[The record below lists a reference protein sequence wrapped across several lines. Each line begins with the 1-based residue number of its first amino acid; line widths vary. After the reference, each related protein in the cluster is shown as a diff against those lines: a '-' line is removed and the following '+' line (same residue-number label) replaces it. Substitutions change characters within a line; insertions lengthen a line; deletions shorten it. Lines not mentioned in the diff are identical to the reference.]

1 MLFETTSTRTLSNV
15 LETFKGANLTA
26 KQARQQVE
34 EVAFE
39 PDNPGGHMARVRQ
52 LMLGLAS
59 GSALYSGMAPALGLG
74 EITLHSALNQPFEAE
89 IELLEVGDLGAQD
102 LRVGLAP
109 ADVFNRSGV
118 ERFYFLNDLRFT
130 PLLRGSRSVIR
141 VVSSRPVR
149 EPYLNFIVEVARPN
163 GQLLR
168 EYTVLLDPPGSSAY
182 TSVAAASSAAPA
194 AQASSPAAT
203 PPASVRT
210 VAPPSAAAG
219 HRHQVARGDSLW
231 LIAARLREQGSTLT
245 QQALMEGIVALNP
258 NAFAGG
264 DPSRLQAGAD
274 LLLPDA
280 ARSGAAAPTAAPA
293 ASDAPPVVAAQSG
306 AEGPVSAPATSVEP
320 APEQADSLLQLEEKQ
335 RQVELELANQ
345 AAENQQLQQG
355 LAQLQLQ
362 LQQLQEQLAQKD
374 AQLAELA
381 ARTPAEP
388 VAEPVATAPVAVEE
402 PVTAERGWWST
413 LLAGGIGLLLLLGAL
428 FWATRRRGE
437 KAKPVVVQVQPKTE
451 APQPQPP
458 VRAQGAAVV
467 APVAVA
473 PVAKV
478 VPAPAPA
485 RAPGPVDPLEAANV
499 YIAYGRISEAR
510 GELSKALAQQPQRS
524 DLRFRLLEVLA
535 MQGDGAGFAREE
547 AVLRAEAFDAARID
561 ALKARH
567 PSLQASQQAPSEPVA
582 APQPMAEPVAETD
595 FQLNLDDL
603 SLDAD
608 WDLVS
613 PFPAKAKAKSKA
625 PAEPE
630 FDSSFASN
638 LQELPEVFELHHED
652 EQLSAFGEME
662 MVLSDEVDDNFL
674 DTFAGDADAT
684 AALQGDIDQLAGN
697 PEHMTQ
703 LNQALAYIKQ
713 GDIAAACDILNEVI
727 DHGDDEQKKAARQLL
742 EKIA

>member
-1 MLFETTSTRTLSNV
+1 
-15 LETFKGANLTA
+15 
-26 KQARQQVE
+26 
-34 EVAFE
+34 
-39 PDNPGGHMARVRQ
+39 MARVRQ

-182 TSVAAASSAAPA
+182 TTVAAAPSAASVTQASAPIAAPA
-194 AQASSPAAT
+194 SSL
-203 PPASVRT
+203 RT
-210 VAPPSAAAG
+210 VTPPSAAAG

-231 LIAARLREQGSTLT
+231 LIAARLREQGSTLS
-245 QQALMEGIVALNP
+245 QQALMEGILALNP

-280 ARSGAAAPTAAPA
+280 ARTAAPA
-293 ASDAPPVVAAQSG
+293 PAVAPAPSTAAEVPPVVAADTSV
-306 AEGPVSAPATSVEP
+306 EGPVSAPATSVEP
-320 APEQADSLLQLEEKQ
+320 ASEQADSLLQLAEKQ
-335 RQVELELANQ
+335 RQVDLELANQ
-345 AAENQQLQQG
+345 AAENLQLQQG

-374 AQLAELA
+374 AQLAELS
-381 ARTPAEP
+381 ARTPVEP
-388 VAEPVATAPVAVEE
+388 VAEPAAAAPVTVEE
-402 PVTAERGWWST
+402 PVVAERGWWST
-413 LLAGGIGLLLLLGAL
+413 FLAGGIGLLLLLGAL
-428 FWATRRRGE
+428 FWAARRRGE
-437 KAKPVVVQVQPKTE
+437 KSRAVVQVQPKKE
-451 APQPQPP
+451 APPQPARAQSAAAAAPIAAAPVAKVAPAPAP
-458 VRAQGAAVV
+458 VRAQGQ
-467 APVAVA
+467 
-473 PVAKV
+473 
-478 VPAPAPA
+478 
-485 RAPGPVDPLEAANV
+485 VDPLEAANV

-547 AVLRAEAFDAARID
+547 AVLRAEEFDAARID

-567 PSLQASQQAPSEPVA
+567 PNLQASPQAESEPVA
-582 APQPMAEPVAETD
+582 PLQPVAEPVAETD

-613 PFPAKAKAKSKA
+613 PFPTKAKAKPKA

-630 FDSSFASN
+630 FDASFASN

-652 EQLSAFGEME
+652 EQLSAFSEME
-662 MVLSDEVDDNFL
+662 MVLSEEVDENFL
-674 DTFAGDADAT
+674 DAFAGDADAT

-727 DHGDDEQKKAARQLL
+727 DHGDDEQRKAARQLL
-742 EKIA
+742 AEIA

>member
-1 MLFETTSTRTLSNV
+1 
-15 LETFKGANLTA
+15 
-26 KQARQQVE
+26 
-34 EVAFE
+34 
-39 PDNPGGHMARVRQ
+39 MARVRQ

-102 LRVGLAP
+102 LRVGLAS

-168 EYTVLLDPPGSSAY
+168 EYTVLLDPPSSSAY
-182 TSVAAASSAAPA
+182 TSVAAAPTVAPVT
-194 AQASSPAAT
+194 QASSPAAT
-203 PPASVRT
+203 SASSLRAVT
-210 VAPPSAAAG
+210 PPSAAAV

-231 LIAARLREQGSTLT
+231 LIAARLREQGSTLS
-245 QQALMEGIVALNP
+245 QQALMEGILALNP

-280 ARSGAAAPTAAPA
+280 ARTGVATSVA
-293 ASDAPPVVAAQSG
+293 ASAAVEAPSVASAGNG
-306 AEGPVSAPATSVEP
+306 AEGPVSAPLTSMEP
-320 APEQADSLLQLEEKQ
+320 APEQADSLQLLAEKQ
-335 RQVELELANQ
+335 RQVDLELANQ
-345 AAENQQLQQG
+345 AAENLQLQQG

-374 AQLAELA
+374 AQLAELS
-381 ARTPAEP
+381 ARTPVEP
-388 VAEPVATAPVAVEE
+388 VADPVASAPLSAEEPVA
-402 PVTAERGWWST
+402 AERGWWST

-428 FWATRRRGE
+428 FWAARRRGE
-437 KAKPVVVQVQPKTE
+437 KAKVVVQVQPKMQ
-451 APQPQPP
+451 APQPP
-458 VRAQGAAVV
+458 VDAQSAAVV
-467 APVAVA
+467 APVVAA

-478 VPAPAPA
+478 APAPAPV
-485 RAPGPVDPLEAANV
+485 RAQGPVDPLEAANV

-510 GELSKALAQQPQRS
+510 GELNKALAQHPQRS

-535 MQGDGAGFAREE
+535 MLGDGAGFAREE
-547 AVLRAEAFDAARID
+547 AVLRAEEFDAARID
-561 ALKARH
+561 ALKERH
-567 PSLQASQQAPSEPVA
+567 PNLQTAQQAPTEPVA
-582 APQPMAEPVAETD
+582 PLQPVAEPVPESD

-613 PFPAKAKAKSKA
+613 PFPTRAKAKPKA

-630 FDSSFASN
+630 FDASFASN

-652 EQLSAFGEME
+652 EQLTAFGEME
-662 MVLSDEVDDNFL
+662 MVLSDDVDDNFL
-674 DTFAGDADAT
+674 DAFAGEADAT
-684 AALQGDIDQLAGN
+684 AALQGDLDQLAGN

-713 GDIAAACDILNEVI
+713 GDIATACDILNEVI
-727 DHGDDEQKKAARQLL
+727 DHGDDEQKKAARQILA
-742 EKIA
+742 EIA

>member
-1 MLFETTSTRTLSNV
+1 
-15 LETFKGANLTA
+15 
-26 KQARQQVE
+26 
-34 EVAFE
+34 
-39 PDNPGGHMARVRQ
+39 MARVRQ

-182 TSVAAASSAAPA
+182 ASVAAAPSAAPVT
-194 AQASSPAAT
+194 QASASVAA
-203 PPASVRT
+203 PASSLRT
-210 VAPPSAAAG
+210 VTPPSAAAG

-231 LIAARLREQGSTLT
+231 LIAARLREQGSTLS
-245 QQALMEGIVALNP
+245 QQALMEGILALNP

-280 ARSGAAAPTAAPA
+280 ARTAAPA
-293 ASDAPPVVAAQSG
+293 VAPAAPTSAEVPPVVAADSS
-306 AEGPVSAPATSVEP
+306 AEGPVSAPVASVEP
-320 APEQADSLLQLEEKQ
+320 APEQADSLLQLAEKQ
-335 RQVELELANQ
+335 RQVDLELANQ
-345 AAENQQLQQG
+345 AAENLQLQQG

-362 LQQLQEQLAQKD
+362 LQQLQEQLAEKD
-374 AQLAELA
+374 AQLAELS
-381 ARTPAEP
+381 ARTPVEP
-388 VAEPVATAPVAVEE
+388 VAEPATAAPVAVEAPE
-402 PVTAERGWWST
+402 VAERGWWST

-428 FWATRRRGE
+428 FWAARRRGE
-437 KAKPVVVQVQPKTE
+437 KSKPVVQVQARTD
-451 APQPQPP
+451 APLKSAHAQGAAAVAPAAAVPVVKMAPP
-458 VRAQGAAVV
+458 VRAQ
-467 APVAVA
+467 
-473 PVAKV
+473 
-478 VPAPAPA
+478 
-485 RAPGPVDPLEAANV
+485 GPVDPLEAANV

-535 MQGDGAGFAREE
+535 MQGDGTGFAREE

-567 PSLQASQQAPSEPVA
+567 PNLQASQQAESEPVA
-582 APQPMAEPVAETD
+582 PLQPATEPVAETD

-613 PFPAKAKAKSKA
+613 PFPAKAKAKPKA

-630 FDSSFASN
+630 FDTSFASN

-652 EQLSAFGEME
+652 EQLSAFSEME
-662 MVLSDEVDDNFL
+662 MVLDEEVDENFL
-674 DTFAGDADAT
+674 DAFAGDADAT

-703 LNQALAYIKQ
+703 LNQALAYIRQ

-742 EKIA
+742 AEIA

>member
-1 MLFETTSTRTLSNV
+1 M
-15 LETFKGANLTA
+15 
-26 KQARQQVE
+26 
-34 EVAFE
+34 
-39 PDNPGGHMARVRQ
+39 
-52 LMLGLAS
+52 
-59 GSALYSGMAPALGLG
+59 G

-182 TSVAAASSAAPA
+182 TTVAAAPSAASVTQASAPIAAPA
-194 AQASSPAAT
+194 SSL
-203 PPASVRT
+203 RT
-210 VAPPSAAAG
+210 VTPPSAAAG

-231 LIAARLREQGSTLT
+231 LIAARLREQGSTLS
-245 QQALMEGIVALNP
+245 QQALMEGILALNP

-280 ARSGAAAPTAAPA
+280 ARTAAPA
-293 ASDAPPVVAAQSG
+293 PAVAPAPSTVAEVPPVVAADTS

-320 APEQADSLLQLEEKQ
+320 APEQADSLLQLAEKQ
-335 RQVELELANQ
+335 RQVDLELANQ
-345 AAENQQLQQG
+345 AAENLQLQQG

-374 AQLAELA
+374 AQLAELS
-381 ARTPAEP
+381 ARTPVEP
-388 VAEPVATAPVAVEE
+388 VAEPAAAAPVTVEE
-402 PVTAERGWWST
+402 PVVAERGWWST
-413 LLAGGIGLLLLLGAL
+413 FLAGGIGLLLLLGAL
-428 FWATRRRGE
+428 FWAARRRGE
-437 KAKPVVVQVQPKTE
+437 KSRAVVQVQPKTE
-451 APQPQPP
+451 TPPQPARAQSAAAVAPIAAAPVAKVAPAPAPAPAP
-458 VRAQGAAVV
+458 VRAQGQ
-467 APVAVA
+467 
-473 PVAKV
+473 
-478 VPAPAPA
+478 
-485 RAPGPVDPLEAANV
+485 VDPLEAANV

-547 AVLRAEAFDAARID
+547 AVLRAEEFDAARID

-567 PSLQASQQAPSEPVA
+567 PNLQASPQAESEPVA
-582 APQPMAEPVAETD
+582 PLQPVAEPVAETD

-613 PFPAKAKAKSKA
+613 PFPAKVKAKPRVS
-625 PAEPE
+625 AEPE
-630 FDSSFASN
+630 FDASFASN

-652 EQLSAFGEME
+652 EQLSAFSEME
-662 MVLSDEVDDNFL
+662 MVLSEEVDENFL
-674 DTFAGDADAT
+674 DAFAGDADAT

-727 DHGDDEQKKAARQLL
+727 DHGDDEQRKAARQLL
-742 EKIA
+742 AEIA

>member
-1 MLFETTSTRTLSNV
+1 
-15 LETFKGANLTA
+15 
-26 KQARQQVE
+26 
-34 EVAFE
+34 
-39 PDNPGGHMARVRQ
+39 MARVRQ

-109 ADVFNRSGV
+109 AEVFSRSGV

-130 PLLRGSRSVIR
+130 PLLQGSRSVIR
-141 VVSSRPVR
+141 VVSNRPVR

-182 TSVAAASSAAPA
+182 SAVTAPSAAAVSQPSNRTAAPA
-194 AQASSPAAT
+194 SSVRAVT
-203 PPASVRT
+203 PPRAS
-210 VAPPSAAAG
+210 AG
-219 HRHQVARGDSLW
+219 HRHQVSRGDSLW
-231 LIAARLREQGSTLT
+231 SIAARLREQGSTLS
-245 QQALMEGIVALNP
+245 QQALMEGILALNP

-280 ARSGAAAPTAAPA
+280 ARAEAAPPSAAP
-293 ASDAPPVVAAQSG
+293 VAAEASPVLAENT
-306 AEGPVSAPATSVEP
+306 AEGPVSAPLAALEP
-320 APEQADSLLQLEEKQ
+320 APQQSESLELLAERQ
-335 RQVELELANQ
+335 RQVDLELANQ
-345 AAENQQLQQG
+345 AAENLQLQQG

-388 VAEPVATAPVAVEE
+388 AAQPIAAAPVSVEE
-402 PVTAERGWWST
+402 PAAAERGWWST

-428 FWATRRRGE
+428 FWAVRRRGE
-437 KAKPVVVQVQPKTE
+437 KTMPVVQVQPKG
-451 APQPQPP
+451 QPP
-458 VRAQGAAVV
+458 QQPPRPLLAAVGAAPVV
-467 APVAVA
+467 KA
-473 PVAKV
+473 
-478 VPAPAPA
+478 VPAPAPV
-485 RAPGPVDPLEAANV
+485 RAQGPVDPLEAANV
-499 YIAYGRISEAR
+499 YIAYGRFSEAR
-510 GELSKALAQQPQRS
+510 GELSKALAQEPQRS

-535 MQGDGAGFAREE
+535 LLGDGAGFAREE

-567 PSLQASQQAPSEPVA
+567 PDLRVTQQVPTEVIAVQ
-582 APQPMAEPVAETD
+582 QPAAEPD

-613 PFPAKAKAKSKA
+613 PFPAAAKAKPKA
-625 PAEPE
+625 AAEPE
-630 FDSSFASN
+630 FDPSFASN

-652 EQLSAFGEME
+652 EQLSAFSEME
-662 MVLSDEVDDNFL
+662 MVLSDEVPALDDNFI
-674 DTFAGDADAT
+674 DAFAGDADAT
-684 AALQGDIDQLAGN
+684 AALQGDIDHLAGN
-697 PEHMTQ
+697 PEHMAQ

-713 GDIAAACDILNEVI
+713 GDIATACDILNEVI
-727 DHGDDEQKKAARQLL
+727 DHGDDEQRKAARQLL
-742 EKIA
+742 AEIA

>member
-1 MLFETTSTRTLSNV
+1 
-15 LETFKGANLTA
+15 
-26 KQARQQVE
+26 
-34 EVAFE
+34 
-39 PDNPGGHMARVRQ
+39 MARVRQ

-102 LRVGLAP
+102 LRIGLAP
-109 ADVFNRSGV
+109 ADVFNRAGV

-182 TSVAAASSAAPA
+182 TSVAAAPTAAPVTQASSSAATA
-194 AQASSPAAT
+194 
-203 PPASVRT
+203 PASVRT
-210 VAPPSAAAG
+210 VTPPSAAAG

-231 LIAARLREQGSTLT
+231 LIAARLREQGSTLS

-280 ARSGAAAPTAAPA
+280 ARTAAAVAAVAPAAPA
-293 ASDAPPVVAAQSG
+293 SAEVPPVVAAESS
-306 AEGPVSAPATSVEP
+306 AEGPVSAPASSVEP
-320 APEQADSLLQLEEKQ
+320 APEQTDSLLQLAERQ
-335 RQVELELANQ
+335 RQVDQELANQ
-345 AAENQQLQQG
+345 AAENLQLQQG

-374 AQLAELA
+374 AQLAELS
-381 ARTPAEP
+381 ARTPVEPAAES
-388 VAEPVATAPVAVEE
+388 ASAAPVTVEE
-402 PVTAERGWWST
+402 PVAAERGWWST

-428 FWATRRRGE
+428 LWAARRRGE
-437 KAKPVVVQVQPKTE
+437 KSKPVVQVQPK
-451 APQPQPP
+451 PDVQQP
-458 VRAQGAAVV
+458 VRAQSAAVV
-467 APVAVA
+467 APVAAA
-473 PVAKV
+473 PVTRV
-478 VPAPAPA
+478 VPAPAPV
-485 RAPGPVDPLEAANV
+485 RPQGPVDPLEAANV

-510 GELSKALAQQPQRS
+510 GELSKALAQHPQRS

-535 MQGDGAGFAREE
+535 MLGDGAGFAREE
-547 AVLRAEAFDAARID
+547 AVLRAEAFDCARID
-561 ALKARH
+561 ALKACH
-567 PSLQASQQAPSEPVA
+567 PNLQTAQQASSEPVA
-582 APQPMAEPVAETD
+582 PLQPAAEPVPETD

-613 PFPAKAKAKSKA
+613 PFPTKAKAKPKA

-630 FDSSFASN
+630 FDTSFASN

-674 DTFAGDADAT
+674 DAFAGDADPT

-697 PEHMTQ
+697 PEHMTL

-713 GDIAAACDILNEVI
+713 GDIATACDILNEVI

-742 EKIA
+742 AEIA

>member
-1 MLFETTSTRTLSNV
+1 
-15 LETFKGANLTA
+15 
-26 KQARQQVE
+26 
-34 EVAFE
+34 
-39 PDNPGGHMARVRQ
+39 MARVRQ

-109 ADVFNRSGV
+109 AEVFSRSGV

-130 PLLRGSRSVIR
+130 PLLQGSRSVIR
-141 VVSSRPVR
+141 VVSNRPVR

-182 TSVAAASSAAPA
+182 SAVTAPSAAAVSQPSNRTAAPA
-194 AQASSPAAT
+194 SSVRVVT
-203 PPASVRT
+203 PPLAS
-210 VAPPSAAAG
+210 AG
-219 HRHQVARGDSLW
+219 HRHQVSRGDSLW
-231 LIAARLREQGSTLT
+231 FIAARLREQGSTLS
-245 QQALMEGIVALNP
+245 QQALMEGILALNP

-264 DPSRLQAGAD
+264 DPSRLQAGAE

-280 ARSGAAAPTAAPA
+280 ARAEAAPPSAAP
-293 ASDAPPVVAAQSG
+293 VAAEASPVLAENT
-306 AEGPVSAPATSVEP
+306 AEGPVSAPLAALEP
-320 APEQADSLLQLEEKQ
+320 APQQSESLELLAERQ
-335 RQVELELANQ
+335 RQVDLELVNQ
-345 AAENQQLQQG
+345 AAENLQLQQG

-388 VAEPVATAPVAVEE
+388 AAQPIAAAPVSVEE
-402 PVTAERGWWST
+402 PAAAERGWWST

-428 FWATRRRGE
+428 FWAVRRRGE
-437 KAKPVVVQVQPKTE
+437 KTKPVVQVQPK
-451 APQPQPP
+451 AQPRPQL
-458 VRAQGAAVV
+458 AAVAV
-467 APVAVA
+467 PVDAA
-473 PVAKV
+473 PVAKA
-478 VPAPAPA
+478 VPTPAPA
-485 RAPGPVDPLEAANV
+485 RAQGPVDPLEAANV
-499 YIAYGRISEAR
+499 YIAYGRVSEAR
-510 GELSKALAQQPQRS
+510 GELSKALAQDPQRN

-535 MQGDGAGFAREE
+535 LLGDGAGFAREE
-547 AVLRAEAFDAARID
+547 AVLRAEAFDTARID

-567 PSLQASQQAPSEPVA
+567 PDLLATQQAPTEPVA
-582 APQPMAEPVAETD
+582 ALQPAAAPATEPD

-613 PFPAKAKAKSKA
+613 PFPAAAKAKPKA
-625 PAEPE
+625 AAEPE
-630 FDSSFASN
+630 FDPSFASN

-652 EQLSAFGEME
+652 EQLSAFSEME
-662 MVLSDEVDDNFL
+662 MVLSDEVPALDDNFL
-674 DTFAGDADAT
+674 DAFAGDADAT
-684 AALQGDIDQLAGN
+684 AALQGNIDHLAGN
-697 PEHMTQ
+697 PEHMAQ

-713 GDIAAACDILNEVI
+713 GDIATACDILNEVI
-727 DHGDDEQKKAARQLL
+727 DHGDDEQRKAARQLL
-742 EKIA
+742 AEIA

>member
-1 MLFETTSTRTLSNV
+1 
-15 LETFKGANLTA
+15 
-26 KQARQQVE
+26 
-34 EVAFE
+34 
-39 PDNPGGHMARVRQ
+39 MARVRQ

-89 IELLEVGDLGAQD
+89 IELLEVGDLGEQD

-182 TSVAAASSAAPA
+182 TTVAAAPSAAPVI
-194 AQASSPAAT
+194 QASAPIAA
-203 PPASVRT
+203 PASSLRT
-210 VAPPSAAAG
+210 VTPPSAVAG

-231 LIAARLREQGSTLT
+231 LIAARLREQGSTLS
-245 QQALMEGIVALNP
+245 QQALMEGILALNP

-280 ARSGAAAPTAAPA
+280 ARTAAPA
-293 ASDAPPVVAAQSG
+293 PAVAPAPSTVAEVPPVVAADTS

-320 APEQADSLLQLEEKQ
+320 ASEQADSLLQLAEKQ
-335 RQVELELANQ
+335 RQVDLELANQ
-345 AAENQQLQQG
+345 AAENLQLQQG

-374 AQLAELA
+374 AQLAELS
-381 ARTPAEP
+381 ARTPVEP
-388 VAEPVATAPVAVEE
+388 VAEPAAAAPVTVEE
-402 PVTAERGWWST
+402 PVVAERGWWST
-413 LLAGGIGLLLLLGAL
+413 FLAGGIGLLLLLGAL
-428 FWATRRRGE
+428 FWAARRRGE
-437 KAKPVVVQVQPKTE
+437 KSRAVVQVQPKTE
-451 APQPQPP
+451 TPPQPARAQSAAAVAPIAAAPVAKVAPAPAPAP
-458 VRAQGAAVV
+458 VRAQGQ
-467 APVAVA
+467 
-473 PVAKV
+473 
-478 VPAPAPA
+478 
-485 RAPGPVDPLEAANV
+485 VDPLEAANV

-547 AVLRAEAFDAARID
+547 AVLRAEEFDAARID

-567 PSLQASQQAPSEPVA
+567 PNLQASPQAESEPVA
-582 APQPMAEPVAETD
+582 PLQPVAEPVAETD

-613 PFPAKAKAKSKA
+613 PFPAKVKAKPRAS
-625 PAEPE
+625 AEPE
-630 FDSSFASN
+630 FDASFASN

-652 EQLSAFGEME
+652 EQLSAFSEME
-662 MVLSDEVDDNFL
+662 MVLSEEVDENFL
-674 DTFAGDADAT
+674 DAFAGDADAT

-713 GDIAAACDILNEVI
+713 GDIVAACDILNEVI
-727 DHGDDEQKKAARQLL
+727 DHGDDEQRKAARQLL
-742 EKIA
+742 AEIA

>member
-1 MLFETTSTRTLSNV
+1 
-15 LETFKGANLTA
+15 
-26 KQARQQVE
+26 
-34 EVAFE
+34 
-39 PDNPGGHMARVRQ
+39 MARVRQ

-89 IELLEVGDLGAQD
+89 IELLEVGDLGAQE

-109 ADVFNRSGV
+109 AEVFNRSGV

-182 TSVAAASSAAPA
+182 TSVAAPSAAPVTQA
-194 AQASSPAAT
+194 APRTQTAVS
-203 PPASVRT
+203 SVRT
-210 VAPPSAAAG
+210 VTPPRASAG
-219 HRHQVARGDSLW
+219 HRHQVVRGDSLW
-231 LIAARLREQGSTLT
+231 SIAASLREQGSTLS
-245 QQALMEGIVALNP
+245 QQALMEGILALNP
-258 NAFAGG
+258 SAFAGG
-264 DPSRLQAGAD
+264 DPGRLLAGAD

-280 ARSGAAAPTAAPA
+280 ALASTAQPTAAISVDPEA
-293 ASDAPPVVAAQSG
+293 APVAAQGSVE
-306 AEGPVSAPATSVEP
+306 APVSAPLAAVEP
-320 APEQADSLLQLEEKQ
+320 APPQGDSLELLAEKQ
-335 RQVELELANQ
+335 RQVDLELANQ
-345 AAENQQLQQG
+345 AAENLQLQQG

-381 ARTPAEP
+381 ARTPVEP
-388 VAEPVATAPVAVEE
+388 VAVAPVSIDQ
-402 PVTAERGWWST
+402 PIAERGGWWST

-428 FWATRRRGE
+428 FWAVRRRGE
-437 KAKPVVVQVQPKTE
+437 KSAPVVQVEPKAQP
-451 APQPQPP
+451 PQPSARPQL
-458 VRAQGAAVV
+458 AAVAAPAPT
-467 APVAVA
+467 APV
-473 PVAKV
+473 PKV
-478 VPAPAPA
+478 VPTPAPV
-485 RAPGPVDPLEAANV
+485 RPQGPVDPLEAANV
-499 YIAYGRISEAR
+499 YIAYGRLSEAR
-510 GELSKALAQQPQRS
+510 GELNKALAQEPQRS

-535 MQGDGAGFAREE
+535 MLGDGAGFAREE
-547 AVLRAEAFDAARID
+547 AVLRAEAFDGARID

-567 PSLQASQQAPSEPVA
+567 PGLLTQQESNEPVA
-582 APQPMAEPVAETD
+582 PQPAVAEPLADQD

-613 PFPAKAKAKSKA
+613 PFPTAIKAKPKA
-625 PAEPE
+625 TAEPE
-630 FDSSFASN
+630 FDASFASN

-662 MVLSDEVDDNFL
+662 MVLSDETHELDDNFL
-674 DTFAGDADAT
+674 DAFAGDADAT
-684 AALQGDIDQLAGN
+684 AALQGDIDQLATD
-697 PEHMTQ
+697 PEHMTK
-703 LNQALAYIKQ
+703 LNQALAYIRQ
-713 GDIAAACDILNEVI
+713 GDIPTACDILNEVI
-727 DHGDDEQKKAARQLL
+727 DNGDDEQRKAARQLL
-742 EKIA
+742 AEIA

>member
-1 MLFETTSTRTLSNV
+1 
-15 LETFKGANLTA
+15 
-26 KQARQQVE
+26 
-34 EVAFE
+34 
-39 PDNPGGHMARVRQ
+39 
-52 LMLGLAS
+52 
-59 GSALYSGMAPALGLG
+59 MAPALGLG

-109 ADVFNRSGV
+109 AEVFSRSGV

-130 PLLRGSRSVIR
+130 PLLQGSRSVIR
-141 VVSSRPVR
+141 VVSNRPVR

-182 TSVAAASSAAPA
+182 SAVTAPSAAAVSQPSNRTAAPA
-194 AQASSPAAT
+194 SSVRAVT
-203 PPASVRT
+203 PPRAS
-210 VAPPSAAAG
+210 AG
-219 HRHQVARGDSLW
+219 HRHQVSRGDSLW
-231 LIAARLREQGSTLT
+231 SIAARLREQGSTLS
-245 QQALMEGIVALNP
+245 QQALMEGILALNP

-280 ARSGAAAPTAAPA
+280 ARAEAAPPSAAP
-293 ASDAPPVVAAQSG
+293 VAAEASPVLAENT
-306 AEGPVSAPATSVEP
+306 AEGPVSAPLAALEP
-320 APEQADSLLQLEEKQ
+320 APQQSESLELLAERQ
-335 RQVELELANQ
+335 RQVDLELANQ
-345 AAENQQLQQG
+345 AAENLQLQQG

-388 VAEPVATAPVAVEE
+388 AAQPIAAAPVSVEE
-402 PVTAERGWWST
+402 PAAAERGWWST

-428 FWATRRRGE
+428 FWAVRRRGE
-437 KAKPVVVQVQPKTE
+437 KTMPAVQVQPKG
-451 APQPQPP
+451 QPP
-458 VRAQGAAVV
+458 QQPPRPLLAAVAA
-467 APVAVA
+467 APVVKA
-473 PVAKV
+473 
-478 VPAPAPA
+478 VPAPAPV
-485 RAPGPVDPLEAANV
+485 RAQGPVDPLEAANV
-499 YIAYGRISEAR
+499 YIAYGRFSEAR
-510 GELSKALAQQPQRS
+510 GELSKALAQDPQRS

-535 MQGDGAGFAREE
+535 LLGDGAGFAREE
-547 AVLRAEAFDAARID
+547 AVLRAEAFDTARID

-567 PSLQASQQAPSEPVA
+567 PDLLATQQAPTEPVA
-582 APQPMAEPVAETD
+582 ALQPAAAPATEPD

-613 PFPAKAKAKSKA
+613 PFPAAAKAKPKA
-625 PAEPE
+625 AAEPE
-630 FDSSFASN
+630 FDPSFASN

-652 EQLSAFGEME
+652 EQLSAFSEME
-662 MVLSDEVDDNFL
+662 MVLSDEVPALDDNFI
-674 DTFAGDADAT
+674 DAFAGDADAT
-684 AALQGDIDQLAGN
+684 AALQGDIDHLAGN
-697 PEHMTQ
+697 PEHMAQ

-713 GDIAAACDILNEVI
+713 GDIATACDILNEVI
-727 DHGDDEQKKAARQLL
+727 DNGDDEQRKAARQLL
-742 EKIA
+742 AEIA

>member
-1 MLFETTSTRTLSNV
+1 
-15 LETFKGANLTA
+15 
-26 KQARQQVE
+26 
-34 EVAFE
+34 
-39 PDNPGGHMARVRQ
+39 MARVRQ

-109 ADVFNRSGV
+109 AEVFSRSGV

-130 PLLRGSRSVIR
+130 PLLQGSRSVIR
-141 VVSSRPVR
+141 VVSNRPVR

-182 TSVAAASSAAPA
+182 TAVSAPRAAAISQASSRAAAPA
-194 AQASSPAAT
+194 LPLS
-203 PPASVRT
+203 T
-210 VAPPSAAAG
+210 VTPPSASAG
-219 HRHQVARGDSLW
+219 HRHQVSRGDSLW
-231 LIAARLREQGSTLT
+231 SIAARLREQGSTLS
-245 QQALMEGIVALNP
+245 QQALMEGILALNP

-264 DPSRLQAGAD
+264 DPGRLQAGAD

-280 ARSGAAAPTAAPA
+280 ARAGAAQASAAPVA
-293 ASDAPPVVAAQSG
+293 VEVAPALAENT
-306 AEGPVSAPATSVEP
+306 AEGPVSAPLAALEP
-320 APEQADSLLQLEEKQ
+320 EAQQTESLALLAEKQ
-335 RQVELELANQ
+335 RQVDLELANQ
-345 AAENQQLQQG
+345 AAENLQLQQG

-388 VAEPVATAPVAVEE
+388 VSPPIAAAPPAA
-402 PVTAERGWWST
+402 AERGWWST

-428 FWATRRRGE
+428 FWAVRRRGE
-437 KAKPVVVQVQPKTE
+437 KARPVVQVQPK
-451 APQPQPP
+451 AQSPQQPP
-458 VRAQGAAVV
+458 RPQLAAVAAAVGAAPVVKAVPVPVPLRAQ
-467 APVAVA
+467 
-473 PVAKV
+473 
-478 VPAPAPA
+478 
-485 RAPGPVDPLEAANV
+485 GPVDPLEAANV
-499 YIAYGRISEAR
+499 YIAYGRVSEAR
-510 GELSKALAQQPQRS
+510 GELSKALAQDPQRS

-535 MQGDGAGFAREE
+535 LLGDGAGFAREE

-567 PSLQASQQAPSEPVA
+567 PDLRATQQAPTEPVA
-582 APQPMAEPVAETD
+582 TLQPAAAPATEPD

-613 PFPAKAKAKSKA
+613 PFPATARAKPKAV
-625 PAEPE
+625 AEPE
-630 FDSSFASN
+630 FDASFASN

-662 MVLSDEVDDNFL
+662 MVLSDDAPGLDDNFL
-674 DTFAGDADAT
+674 DAFAADADAT
-684 AALQGDIDQLAGN
+684 AALQGDIDHLAGN
-697 PEHMTQ
+697 PEHMAK

-713 GDIAAACDILNEVI
+713 GDIPSACDILNEVI
-727 DHGDDEQKKAARQLL
+727 DHGDDEQRKAARQLL
-742 EKIA
+742 AEIA

>member
-1 MLFETTSTRTLSNV
+1 
-15 LETFKGANLTA
+15 
-26 KQARQQVE
+26 
-34 EVAFE
+34 
-39 PDNPGGHMARVRQ
+39 MARVRQ

-89 IELLEVGDLGAQD
+89 IELLEVGDLSAQD

-109 ADVFNRSGV
+109 AEVFSRSGV

-130 PLLRGSRSVIR
+130 PLLQGSRSVIR
-141 VVSSRPVR
+141 VVSNRPVR

-182 TSVAAASSAAPA
+182 SAVAAPSATALSQPSTRAAAPL
-194 AQASSPAAT
+194 SPV
-203 PPASVRT
+203 ST
-210 VAPPSAAAG
+210 VTPPSASAG
-219 HRHQVARGDSLW
+219 HRHQVSRGDSLW
-231 LIAARLREQGSTLT
+231 SIAARLREQGSTLS
-245 QQALMEGIVALNP
+245 QQALMEGILALNP

-280 ARSGAAAPTAAPA
+280 ARAEAAQPTAAP
-293 ASDAPPVVAAQSG
+293 VAAEAAPALAENT
-306 AEGPVSAPATSVEP
+306 AEGPVSAPMAALEP
-320 APEQADSLLQLEEKQ
+320 APQQSESLELLAERQ
-335 RQVELELANQ
+335 RQVDLELANQ
-345 AAENQQLQQG
+345 AAENLQLQQG

-388 VAEPVATAPVAVEE
+388 VAKPITAAPVSVEE
-402 PVTAERGWWST
+402 PVAAERGWWST
-413 LLAGGIGLLLLLGAL
+413 LLAGGLGLLLLLGAL
-428 FWATRRRGE
+428 FWAVRRRGE
-437 KAKPVVVQVQPKTE
+437 KTRPVVQVQPK
-451 APQPQPP
+451 AQPP
-458 VRAQGAAVV
+458 QQPPRPQLAVV
-467 APVAVA
+467 AA
-473 PVAKV
+473 PVAAAPVVKA
-478 VPAPAPA
+478 VPAPAPV
-485 RAPGPVDPLEAANV
+485 RAQGPVDPLEAANV
-499 YIAYGRISEAR
+499 YIAYGRVSEAR
-510 GELSKALAQQPQRS
+510 GELSKALAQDPQRS

-535 MQGDGAGFAREE
+535 LLGDGAGFAREE

-561 ALKARH
+561 AVKARH
-567 PSLQASQQAPSEPVA
+567 PDLRVIQQVPTEAVAEQQPAA
-582 APQPMAEPVAETD
+582 APATEPD

-613 PFPAKAKAKSKA
+613 PFPATAKAKPKA
-625 PAEPE
+625 AAEPE
-630 FDSSFASN
+630 FDASFASN

-662 MVLSDEVDDNFL
+662 MVLSDEVPALDDNFL
-674 DTFAGDADAT
+674 DAFAGDADAT
-684 AALQGDIDQLAGN
+684 AALQGDIDHLVGN
-697 PEHMTQ
+697 PEHMAQ

-713 GDIAAACDILNEVI
+713 GDIATACDILNEVI
-727 DHGDDEQKKAARQLL
+727 DHGDDEQRKAARQLL
-742 EKIA
+742 AEIA

>member
-1 MLFETTSTRTLSNV
+1 
-15 LETFKGANLTA
+15 
-26 KQARQQVE
+26 
-34 EVAFE
+34 
-39 PDNPGGHMARVRQ
+39 MARVRQ

-102 LRVGLAP
+102 LRVGLAS

-168 EYTVLLDPPGSSAY
+168 EYTVLLDPPSSSAY
-182 TSVAAASSAAPA
+182 TSVAAAPTAAPVT
-194 AQASSPAAT
+194 QASSPAAT
-203 PPASVRT
+203 PASSLRAVT
-210 VAPPSAAAG
+210 PPSAAAG

-231 LIAARLREQGSTLT
+231 LIAARLREQGSTLS
-245 QQALMEGIVALNP
+245 QQALMEGILALNP

-280 ARSGAAAPTAAPA
+280 ARAGVATSVA
-293 ASDAPPVVAAQSG
+293 ASAAVEAPSVAGAGNG
-306 AEGPVSAPATSVEP
+306 AEGPVSAPLTSMEP
-320 APEQADSLLQLEEKQ
+320 APEQADSLQLLAEKQ
-335 RQVELELANQ
+335 RQVDLELANQ
-345 AAENQQLQQG
+345 AAENLQLQQG

-374 AQLAELA
+374 AQLAELS
-381 ARTPAEP
+381 ARTPVEP
-388 VAEPVATAPVAVEE
+388 VADPAASAPLSAEESVA
-402 PVTAERGWWST
+402 AERGWWST

-428 FWATRRRGE
+428 FWAARRRNE
-437 KAKPVVVQVQPKTE
+437 KAKAVVQVQPKTQ
-451 APQPQPP
+451 APQPP
-458 VRAQGAAVV
+458 VDAQSAAVV
-467 APVAVA
+467 APVLAA

-478 VPAPAPA
+478 APAPAPV
-485 RAPGPVDPLEAANV
+485 RAQGPVDPLEAANV

-510 GELSKALAQQPQRS
+510 GELNKALAQHPQRS

-535 MQGDGAGFAREE
+535 MLGDGAGFAREE
-547 AVLRAEAFDAARID
+547 AVLRAEEFDAARID
-561 ALKARH
+561 ALKERH
-567 PSLQASQQAPSEPVA
+567 PNLQTAQQAPTEPVA
-582 APQPMAEPVAETD
+582 PLQPVAEPVPESD

-613 PFPAKAKAKSKA
+613 PFPTRAKAKPKA

-630 FDSSFASN
+630 FDASFASN

-662 MVLSDEVDDNFL
+662 MVLSDDVDDNFL
-674 DTFAGDADAT
+674 DAFAGEADAT
-684 AALQGDIDQLAGN
+684 AALQGDLDQLAGN

-713 GDIAAACDILNEVI
+713 GDIATACDILNEVI
-727 DHGDDEQKKAARQLL
+727 DHGDDEQKKAARQILA
-742 EKIA
+742 EIA

>member
-1 MLFETTSTRTLSNV
+1 
-15 LETFKGANLTA
+15 
-26 KQARQQVE
+26 
-34 EVAFE
+34 
-39 PDNPGGHMARVRQ
+39 MARVRQ

-182 TSVAAASSAAPA
+182 TSVAAAPTAASVTQASAPVAAPA
-194 AQASSPAAT
+194 SSLRAVT
-203 PPASVRT
+203 
-210 VAPPSAAAG
+210 PPSAAAG

-231 LIAARLREQGSTLT
+231 LIAARLREQGSALS
-245 QQALMEGIVALNP
+245 QQALMEGILALNP

-264 DPSRLQAGAD
+264 DPGRLQAGAD

-280 ARSGAAAPTAAPA
+280 ARAGVATPAAAPA
-293 ASDAPPVVAAQSG
+293 AVEAPSVAAAGSS
-306 AEGPVSAPATSVEP
+306 AEGPVSAPPSSMEP
-320 APEQADSLLQLEEKQ
+320 APEQADSLQLLAEKQ
-335 RQVELELANQ
+335 RQVDLELANQ
-345 AAENQQLQQG
+345 VAENLQLQQG

-374 AQLAELA
+374 AQLAELS
-381 ARTPAEP
+381 ARTPVEP
-388 VAEPVATAPVAVEE
+388 VAGPAASAPPSAED

-428 FWATRRRGE
+428 FWAARRRGE
-437 KAKPVVVQVQPKTE
+437 KAKAVVQVQPKT
-451 APQPQPP
+451 QVPQPP
-458 VRAQGAAVV
+458 VDAQGAAVV
-467 APVAVA
+467 APVVAA

-478 VPAPAPA
+478 APAPAPV
-485 RAPGPVDPLEAANV
+485 RAQGPVDPLEAANV

-510 GELSKALAQQPQRS
+510 GELNTALAQHPQRS

-535 MQGDGAGFAREE
+535 MLGDGAGFAREE
-547 AVLRAEAFDAARID
+547 AVLRAEEFDAARID
-561 ALKARH
+561 ALKERH
-567 PSLQASQQAPSEPVA
+567 PNLQAAQQAPTEPVA
-582 APQPMAEPVAETD
+582 PLQPVAEPVPETD

-613 PFPAKAKAKSKA
+613 PFPTKAKAKPKPKA

-630 FDSSFASN
+630 FDASFASN

-662 MVLSDEVDDNFL
+662 MVLSDDVDDNFL
-674 DTFAGDADAT
+674 GAFAGEADAT
-684 AALQGDIDQLAGN
+684 AALQRDLDQLAGN
-697 PEHMTQ
+697 PAHMTQ

-713 GDIAAACDILNEVI
+713 GDIATACDILNEVI
-727 DHGDDEQKKAARQLL
+727 DHGDDEQKKAARQILA
-742 EKIA
+742 EIA

>member
-1 MLFETTSTRTLSNV
+1 
-15 LETFKGANLTA
+15 
-26 KQARQQVE
+26 
-34 EVAFE
+34 
-39 PDNPGGHMARVRQ
+39 
-52 LMLGLAS
+52 
-59 GSALYSGMAPALGLG
+59 MAPALGLG

-182 TSVAAASSAAPA
+182 TSVAAAPTAASVTQASAPVAAPA
-194 AQASSPAAT
+194 SSLRAVT
-203 PPASVRT
+203 
-210 VAPPSAAAG
+210 PPSAAAG

-231 LIAARLREQGSTLT
+231 LIAARLREQGSALS
-245 QQALMEGIVALNP
+245 QQALMEGILALNP

-264 DPSRLQAGAD
+264 DPGSLQAGAD

-280 ARSGAAAPTAAPA
+280 ARAGVATPAAAPA
-293 ASDAPPVVAAQSG
+293 AVEAPSVAAAGSS
-306 AEGPVSAPATSVEP
+306 AEGPLSAPPSSIEP
-320 APEQADSLLQLEEKQ
+320 APEQADSLQLLAEKQ
-335 RQVELELANQ
+335 RQVDLELADQ
-345 AAENQQLQQG
+345 AAENLQLQQG

-374 AQLAELA
+374 AQLAELS
-381 ARTPAEP
+381 ARTPVEP
-388 VAEPVATAPVAVEE
+388 VAGPAASAPPSADEPVA
-402 PVTAERGWWST
+402 AERGWWST

-428 FWATRRRGE
+428 FWAARRRGE
-437 KAKPVVVQVQPKTE
+437 KTKAVVQVQPKTQ
-451 APQPQPP
+451 APQPP
-458 VRAQGAAVV
+458 VDAQGAAVV
-467 APVAVA
+467 APVIAA

-478 VPAPAPA
+478 APAPAPV
-485 RAPGPVDPLEAANV
+485 RAQGPVDPLEAANV

-510 GELSKALAQQPQRS
+510 GELNKALAQHAQRS

-535 MQGDGAGFAREE
+535 MLGDGAGFAREE
-547 AVLRAEAFDAARID
+547 AVLRAEEFDAARID

-567 PSLQASQQAPSEPVA
+567 PNLQASPQAESEPVA
-582 APQPMAEPVAETD
+582 PLQPVAEPVAETD

-613 PFPAKAKAKSKA
+613 PFPTKAKAKPKA

-630 FDSSFASN
+630 FDASFASN

-652 EQLSAFGEME
+652 EQLSAFSEME
-662 MVLSDEVDDNFL
+662 MVLSEEVDENFL
-674 DTFAGDADAT
+674 DAFAGDADAT

-727 DHGDDEQKKAARQLL
+727 DHGDDEQRKAARQLL
-742 EKIA
+742 AEIA

>member
-1 MLFETTSTRTLSNV
+1 
-15 LETFKGANLTA
+15 
-26 KQARQQVE
+26 
-34 EVAFE
+34 
-39 PDNPGGHMARVRQ
+39 
-52 LMLGLAS
+52 
-59 GSALYSGMAPALGLG
+59 MAPALGLG

-182 TSVAAASSAAPA
+182 TSVAAAPTAASVTQASAPVAAPA
-194 AQASSPAAT
+194 SSLRAVT
-203 PPASVRT
+203 
-210 VAPPSAAAG
+210 PPSAAAG

-231 LIAARLREQGSTLT
+231 LIAARLREQGSTLS
-245 QQALMEGIVALNP
+245 QQALMEGILALNP

-280 ARSGAAAPTAAPA
+280 ARAGVATPAAAPA
-293 ASDAPPVVAAQSG
+293 AVEAPSVAAAGSS
-306 AEGPVSAPATSVEP
+306 AEGPVSAPPSSMEP
-320 APEQADSLLQLEEKQ
+320 APEQADSLQLLAEKQ
-335 RQVELELANQ
+335 RQVDLELANQ
-345 AAENQQLQQG
+345 AAENLQLQQG

-374 AQLAELA
+374 AQLAELS
-381 ARTPAEP
+381 ARTPVEP
-388 VAEPVATAPVAVEE
+388 VAGPAASAPPSADEPVA
-402 PVTAERGWWST
+402 AERGWWST
-413 LLAGGIGLLLLLGAL
+413 LLGGGIGLLLLLGAL
-428 FWATRRRGE
+428 FWAARRRGE
-437 KAKPVVVQVQPKTE
+437 ITKAVVQVQPKTQ
-451 APQPQPP
+451 APQPR
-458 VRAQGAAVV
+458 VDAQGAAVV
-467 APVAVA
+467 APVVAA

-478 VPAPAPA
+478 APAPAPV
-485 RAPGPVDPLEAANV
+485 RAQGPVDPLEAANV

-510 GELSKALAQQPQRS
+510 GELNKALAQHPQRS

-535 MQGDGAGFAREE
+535 MLGDGAGFAREE
-547 AVLRAEAFDAARID
+547 AVLRAEEFDAARID
-561 ALKARH
+561 ALKERH
-567 PSLQASQQAPSEPVA
+567 PNLQAAQQAPTEPVA
-582 APQPMAEPVAETD
+582 PLQPVAEPVPETD

-613 PFPAKAKAKSKA
+613 PFPTKAKAKPKA

-630 FDSSFASN
+630 FDASFASN

-662 MVLSDEVDDNFL
+662 MVLSDDVDDNFL
-674 DTFAGDADAT
+674 DAFAGEADAT
-684 AALQGDIDQLAGN
+684 AALQGDLDQLAGN

-713 GDIAAACDILNEVI
+713 GDIATACDILNEVI
-727 DHGDDEQKKAARQLL
+727 DHGDDEQKKAARQILA
-742 EKIA
+742 EIA

>member
-1 MLFETTSTRTLSNV
+1 
-15 LETFKGANLTA
+15 
-26 KQARQQVE
+26 
-34 EVAFE
+34 
-39 PDNPGGHMARVRQ
+39 MARVRQ

-102 LRVGLAP
+102 LRVGLAS

-168 EYTVLLDPPGSSAY
+168 EYTVLLDPPSSSAY
-182 TSVAAASSAAPA
+182 TSVAAAPTVAPVT
-194 AQASSPAAT
+194 QASSPAAT
-203 PPASVRT
+203 SASSLRAVT
-210 VAPPSAAAG
+210 PPSAAAV

-231 LIAARLREQGSTLT
+231 LIAARLREQGSTLS
-245 QQALMEGIVALNP
+245 QQALMEGILALNP

-280 ARSGAAAPTAAPA
+280 ARTGVATSVA
-293 ASDAPPVVAAQSG
+293 ASAAVEAPSVASAGNG
-306 AEGPVSAPATSVEP
+306 AEGPVSAPLTSMEP
-320 APEQADSLLQLEEKQ
+320 APEQADSLQLLAEKQ
-335 RQVELELANQ
+335 RQVDLELANQ
-345 AAENQQLQQG
+345 AAENLQLQQG

-374 AQLAELA
+374 AQLAELS
-381 ARTPAEP
+381 ARTPVEP
-388 VAEPVATAPVAVEE
+388 VADPVASAPLSAEEPVA
-402 PVTAERGWWST
+402 AERGWWST

-428 FWATRRRGE
+428 FWAARRRGE
-437 KAKPVVVQVQPKTE
+437 KAKVVVQVQPKTQ
-451 APQPQPP
+451 APQPP
-458 VRAQGAAVV
+458 VDAQSAAVV
-467 APVAVA
+467 APVVAA

-478 VPAPAPA
+478 APAPAPV
-485 RAPGPVDPLEAANV
+485 RAQGPVDPLEAANV

-510 GELSKALAQQPQRS
+510 GELNKALAQHPQRS

-535 MQGDGAGFAREE
+535 MLGDGAGFAREE
-547 AVLRAEAFDAARID
+547 AVLRAEEFDAARID
-561 ALKARH
+561 ALKERH
-567 PSLQASQQAPSEPVA
+567 PNLQTAQQAPTEPVA
-582 APQPMAEPVAETD
+582 PLQPVAEPVPESD

-613 PFPAKAKAKSKA
+613 PFPTRAKAKPKA

-630 FDSSFASN
+630 FDASFASN

-652 EQLSAFGEME
+652 EQLTAFGEME
-662 MVLSDEVDDNFL
+662 MVLSDDVDDNFL
-674 DTFAGDADAT
+674 DAFAGEADAT
-684 AALQGDIDQLAGN
+684 AALQGDLDQLAGN

-713 GDIAAACDILNEVI
+713 GDIATACDILNEVI
-727 DHGDDEQKKAARQLL
+727 DHGDDEQKKAARQILA
-742 EKIA
+742 EIA

>member
-1 MLFETTSTRTLSNV
+1 
-15 LETFKGANLTA
+15 
-26 KQARQQVE
+26 
-34 EVAFE
+34 
-39 PDNPGGHMARVRQ
+39 MARVRQ

-102 LRVGLAP
+102 LRVGLASS
-109 ADVFNRSGV
+109 DVFNRSGV

-182 TSVAAASSAAPA
+182 TSVSAAPTA
-194 AQASSPAAT
+194 VPVTQASSPA
-203 PPASVRT
+203 PASSLRAVT
-210 VAPPSAAAG
+210 PPSAAAG

-231 LIAARLREQGSTLT
+231 LIAARLREQGSTLS
-245 QQALMEGIVALNP
+245 QQALMEGILALNP
-258 NAFAGG
+258 SAFAGG

-280 ARSGAAAPTAAPA
+280 ARAGVATPAAAPA
-293 ASDAPPVVAAQSG
+293 AVEAPSVAGAGNG
-306 AEGPVSAPATSVEP
+306 AEGPVSAPLTSMEP
-320 APEQADSLLQLEEKQ
+320 APEQADSLQLLAEKQ
-335 RQVELELANQ
+335 RQVDLELANQ
-345 AAENQQLQQG
+345 AAENLQLQQG

-374 AQLAELA
+374 AQLAELS
-381 ARTPAEP
+381 ARTPLEP
-388 VAEPVATAPVAVEE
+388 VADPAASAPLSVEE
-402 PVTAERGWWST
+402 PVAAERGWWSP

-428 FWATRRRGE
+428 FWAARRRGE
-437 KAKPVVVQVQPKTE
+437 KAKAVVQVQPKTQ
-451 APQPQPP
+451 APQPP
-458 VRAQGAAVV
+458 VDAQSAAVV
-467 APVAVA
+467 APVVAA

-478 VPAPAPA
+478 APAPAPV
-485 RAPGPVDPLEAANV
+485 RAQGPVDPLEAANV

-510 GELSKALAQQPQRS
+510 GELNKALAQHPQRS

-535 MQGDGAGFAREE
+535 MLGDGAGFAREE
-547 AVLRAEAFDAARID
+547 EVLRAEEFDAARID
-561 ALKARH
+561 ALKERH
-567 PSLQASQQAPSEPVA
+567 PNLQTAQQVPTEPVA
-582 APQPMAEPVAETD
+582 PLQPVAEPVPESD

-613 PFPAKAKAKSKA
+613 PFPTRAKAKPKA
-625 PAEPE
+625 PLEPE
-630 FDSSFASN
+630 FDASFASN

-662 MVLSDEVDDNFL
+662 MVLSDDVDDNFL
-674 DTFAGDADAT
+674 DAFAGEADAT
-684 AALQGDIDQLAGN
+684 AALQGDLDQLATN

-713 GDIAAACDILNEVI
+713 GDIATACDILNEVI
-727 DHGDDEQKKAARQLL
+727 DHGDDEQKKAARQILA
-742 EKIA
+742 EIA

>member
-1 MLFETTSTRTLSNV
+1 
-15 LETFKGANLTA
+15 
-26 KQARQQVE
+26 
-34 EVAFE
+34 
-39 PDNPGGHMARVRQ
+39 MARVRQ

-109 ADVFNRSGV
+109 AEVFSRSGV

-130 PLLRGSRSVIR
+130 PLLQGSRSVIR
-141 VVSSRPVR
+141 VVSNRPVR

-182 TSVAAASSAAPA
+182 SAVAAPSAAAVSQPYSRTAAPA
-194 AQASSPAAT
+194 S
-203 PPASVRT
+203 SVRAVT
-210 VAPPSAAAG
+210 PPSASAG
-219 HRHQVARGDSLW
+219 HRHQVSRGDSLW
-231 LIAARLREQGSTLT
+231 SIAARLREQGSTLS
-245 QQALMEGIVALNP
+245 QQALMEGILALNP

-264 DPSRLQAGAD
+264 DPGRLQAGAD

-280 ARSGAAAPTAAPA
+280 ARAGATQPAAAPVAVEAAPA
-293 ASDAPPVVAAQSG
+293 SAENT
-306 AEGPVSAPATSVEP
+306 AEGPVSAPLAALEP
-320 APEQADSLLQLEEKQ
+320 APQQTESLELLAEKQ
-335 RQVELELANQ
+335 RQVDLELANQ
-345 AAENQQLQQG
+345 AAENLQLQQG
-355 LAQLQLQ
+355 LAQLQVQ

-381 ARTPAEP
+381 ARTPAEAITQP
-388 VAEPVATAPVAVEE
+388 IAAAPVSIEQA
-402 PVTAERGWWST
+402 PAERGWWST

-428 FWATRRRGE
+428 FWAVRRRGE
-437 KAKPVVVQVQPKTE
+437 KTRPVVQVQPKVQPPQQPPRPQLAAVGA
-451 APQPQPP
+451 APVAKAVPTPAP
-458 VRAQGAAVV
+458 VRAQ
-467 APVAVA
+467 
-473 PVAKV
+473 
-478 VPAPAPA
+478 
-485 RAPGPVDPLEAANV
+485 GPVDPLEAANV
-499 YIAYGRISEAR
+499 YIAYGRVSEAR
-510 GELSKALAQQPQRS
+510 GELSKALAQDPQRS

-535 MQGDGAGFAREE
+535 LLGDGAGFAREE
-547 AVLRAEAFDAARID
+547 AVLRAEEFDTVRID

-567 PSLQASQQAPSEPVA
+567 PDLRVTQQAPTEPVA
-582 APQPMAEPVAETD
+582 TPQPAAAPATEPD

-613 PFPAKAKAKSKA
+613 PFPAATKAKPKA
-625 PAEPE
+625 AAEPE
-630 FDSSFASN
+630 FDTSFASN

-662 MVLSDEVDDNFL
+662 MVLSDDAPGLDDNFL
-674 DTFAGDADAT
+674 DAFAGDADAT
-684 AALQGDIDQLAGN
+684 AALQGDIDHLAGN
-697 PEHMTQ
+697 PEHMAQ

-713 GDIAAACDILNEVI
+713 GDIATACDILNEVI
-727 DHGDDEQKKAARQLL
+727 DHGDDEQRKAARQLL
-742 EKIA
+742 AEIA